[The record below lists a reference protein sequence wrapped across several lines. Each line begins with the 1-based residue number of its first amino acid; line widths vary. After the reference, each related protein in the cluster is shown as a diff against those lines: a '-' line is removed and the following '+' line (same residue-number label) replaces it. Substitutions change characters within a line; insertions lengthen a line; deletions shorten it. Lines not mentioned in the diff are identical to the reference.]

1 MHIISICVY
10 THIHSYTIELSRT
23 HVSLNQNHIY
33 KLKFMIHRHLRS
45 IASGSA
51 SARAPPTRSPTA
63 ADHTQAAAHTS
74 DSHKNRGGS
83 AGGAEGGRRGLWG
96 G

>member
-1 MHIISICVY
+1 MHIISISAY

-33 KLKFMIHRHLRS
+33 KFMIHRHLRS